1 MGKIALIGAAGQ
13 IGTPL
18 SLLCKSS
25 DLFDEISLY
34 DIVHVPGIAT
44 DLMHIDTRA
53 KVNGYLPDDGGL
65 QKALTGAD
73 IVVVTAGIARKP
85 GMTRDD
91 LFKTNAG
98 IISDIFVEVAQTCPN
113 AISCVVTNP
122 VNSTV
127 PVAAETLRKAG
138 VFGPTRLFG
147 VTTLDVVRAS
157 TFAAH
162 ALGGNADPKHYKVPV
177 IGGHSGATIL
187 PLYSQAEPAVDL
199 SDEELAQVINC
210 EIPDGICGIYIL
222 TAWAGVQFGG
232 DEIVKSKQGAGS
244 ATTCMAYAGFRFVKA
259 LVTAQSG
266 LPVSEEAYIYLPGVP
281 GGKEI
286 ATQLGVDYFAVKV
299 EIGKNGASKALP
311 LGSLSE
317 AEQKLLGIALSDLKA
332 NIAIGVSF
340 MGA

>member
-1 MGKIALIGAAGQ
+1 MVKIALLGAAGQ

-18 SLLCKSS
+18 SLLCKAS

-44 DLMHIDTRA
+44 DLMHIDTKA
-53 KVNGYLPDDGGL
+53 KVTGYLPDNSGL
-65 QKALTGAD
+65 KKALTGAD

-98 IISDIFVEVAQTCPN
+98 IIRDIFTEIAATCPN
-113 AISCVVTNP
+113 AISCIVTNP

-127 PVAAETLRKAG
+127 PVAAETLKKAG

-162 ALGGNADPKHYKVPV
+162 ALGGSADPKNFVVPV

-187 PLYSQAEPAVDL
+187 PLFSQAQPPVHF
-199 SDEELAQVINC
+199 SDKELAEVINR
-210 EIPDGICGIYIL
+210 
-222 TAWAGVQFGG
+222 VQFGG
-232 DEIVKSKQGAGS
+232 DEIVQSKKGAGS

-259 LVTAQSG
+259 IVSAMSG
-266 LPVSEEAYIYLPGVP
+266 HTVVEEAFVYLPGVA
-281 GGKEI
+281 GGSEI
-286 ATQLGVDYFAVKV
+286 ATELGVDYFAVKV
-299 EIGKNGASKALP
+299 ALGKMGATKVFPIGDI
-311 LGSLSE
+311 SE
-317 AEQKLLGIALSDLKA
+317 NEEKLLQVAVRELKT
-332 NIAIGVSF
+332 NVETGVSF
-340 MGA
+340 MSQ

>member
-1 MGKIALIGAAGQ
+1 MVKIALIGAAGQ

-18 SLLCKSS
+18 SLLCKTS
-25 DLFDEISLY
+25 DIFDEISLY

-53 KVNGYLPDDGGL
+53 KVSGYLPDDGGL
-65 QKALTGAD
+65 RKALTGAN

-91 LFKTNAG
+91 LFKVSCSDITNAG
-98 IISDIFVEVAQTCPN
+98 IIRDIFVQVAETCPD
-113 AISCVVTNP
+113 AIACVVTNP

-138 VFGPTRLFG
+138 VFEPTRLFG

-162 ALGGNADPKHYKVPV
+162 ALGGKADPKHFKVPV

-187 PLYSQAEPAVDL
+187 PLYSQAEPAIDL
-199 SDEELAQVINC
+199 SDEQLAPVINR
-210 EIPDGICGIYIL
+210 
-222 TAWAGVQFGG
+222 VQFGG

-259 LVTAQSG
+259 LMAAQNGQS
-266 LPVSEEAYIYLPGVP
+266 VSEEAYVYLPGVP
-281 GGKEI
+281 GGQEI
-286 ATQLGVDYFAVKV
+286 AAQLGVDYFAVKV
-299 EIGKNGASKALP
+299 EIDKNGASKALP
-311 LGSLSE
+311 IGNLSVSE
-317 AEQKLLGIALSDLKA
+317 EKLLEVALSDLKT
-332 NIAIGVSF
+332 NISTGVSF
-340 MGA
+340 MRA